1 MRTEGL
7 TAAERAQYDRAFGC
21 LTDVV
26 TGLRED
32 GADVDR

>member
-7 TAAERAQYDRAFGC
+7 TAAERAQDDCAFGC
-21 LTDVV
+21 LTDLV

-32 GADVDR
+32 GSDVDR